1 MEKKQVY
8 VLLDEMCQDIEIMEN
23 SRSANLGKAFVT
35 NLATLTEE
43 PNILQIIID
52 RMAKEDVPY
61 LDEVLCHFTLIEG
74 IDLTEKQM
82 IQLAKIPSKSTIYS
96 EDEIIG
102 AIMMSVK
109 NKISRPTIKKL
120 ALSLE
125 KSADTFF
132 SDYCDRLWDNI
143 FKADITEEEKD
154 KARRIYEE
162 TKDWFFDEGWL

>member
-1 MEKKQVY
+1 MKKEQVF
-8 VLLDEMCQDIEIMEN
+8 VLLDEMCKDIEMMEN
-23 SRSANLGKAFVT
+23 SRSSNISKAFIT

-52 RMAKEDVPY
+52 RMSKEDVPY
-61 LDEVLCHFTLIEG
+61 LDEVLCNFTLIED
-74 IDLTEKQM
+74 INLTEKQM
-82 IQLAKIPSKSTIYS
+82 IQLAKIPSKSIYS
-96 EDEIIG
+96 EDEVIG
-102 AIMMSVK
+102 AIIMSVK
-109 NKISRPTIKKL
+109 NKISKPTIKKL

-143 FKADITEEEKD
+143 FKADISEEEKD

>member
-1 MEKKQVY
+1 MEKKQIF
-8 VLLDEMCQDIEIMEN
+8 VLLDEMCKDIEVMEN
-23 SRSANLGKAFVT
+23 SRRANISKVFLT

-61 LDEVLCHFTLIEG
+61 LDDVLCNFTLIED
-74 IDLTEKQM
+74 INLTEKQM
-82 IQLAKIPSKSTIYS
+82 IQLAKIPSKSIYS
-96 EDEIIG
+96 EDEVIG
-102 AIMMSVK
+102 AIIMSIK
-109 NKISRPTIKKL
+109 NKISKPTIKKI

-132 SDYCDRLWDNI
+132 ADYCDRLWDNI